1 MTYNVSSGTLSFLL
15 TGEFNVQNAAD
26 LTSVPPDRET
36 NAEVKDDLLYVIV
49 SHVVSP
55 DEIYVQLASSTA
67 QGNLKRFAL
76 HLFNIM
82 TASNTPFL
90 CPANQ

>member
-15 TGEFNVQNAAD
+15 SGEFNVQNAAD

-36 NAEVKDDLLYVIV
+36 NAEVRDDLMSVIV

-55 DEIYVQLASSTA
+55 DEIYVQLASSAA
-67 QGNLKRFAL
+67 QGSLKRFAL
-76 HLFNIM
+76 QLLNIM
-82 TASNTPFL
+82 TASNSVPS
-90 CPANQ
+90 